1 MTRQTQRYVIGGIA
15 GIIVLAGGVALIAA
29 ETATEAIKSTLK
41 QVFVI
46 LNDEELQIPGRA
58 EARRQQL
65 EKVIGNR
72 LAYDEMAK
80 RSLGAQW
87 KQLNDE
93 EREEFVRLFSQFFRD
108 TFAGRLDQHSD
119 EEVEFLQEKL
129 EGLYAEV
136 STRLKGSKVD
146 MAVDYRLLHRAGDW
160 HVYDIIVDDISLI
173 HSYRE
178 QFTTINR
185 KFSYAELVAKLRQKS
200 RELKPFVKTANP

>member
-1 MTRQTQRYVIGGIA
+1 MTKQAQRYVIA
-15 GIIVLAGGVALIAA
+15 GMAGVIVLAVGVALMAA
-29 ETATEAIKSTLK
+29 ETATEAIKTTLK

-46 LNDEELQIPGRA
+46 LNDEGLQMPDRA
-58 EARRQQL
+58 EIRRQQL

-87 KQLNDE
+87 KRLNDE
-93 EREEFVRLFSQFFRD
+93 EKEEFVRLFSQFFRD
-108 TFAGRLDQHSD
+108 TFTGRLDQHSD

-178 QFTTINR
+178 QFTTIIR

-200 RELKPFVKTANP
+200 GELKPFVKTANP

>member
-1 MTRQTQRYVIGGIA
+1 MTGQTQRYVVAGMA
-15 GIIVLAGGVALIAA
+15 GIIVLAGGVALMAA

-46 LNDEELQIPGRA
+46 LNDEELQMPGRA

-87 KQLNDE
+87 KQLTDE

-178 QFTTINR
+178 QFTTIIR

-200 RELKPFVKTANP
+200 GELKPFVKTANP

>member
-1 MTRQTQRYVIGGIA
+1 MTGQTQRYVVAGMA
-15 GIIVLAGGVALIAA
+15 GIIVLAGGVALMAA

-46 LNDEELQIPGRA
+46 LNDEELQMPGRA

-178 QFTTINR
+178 QFTTIIR

-200 RELKPFVKTANP
+200 GELKPFVKTANP

>member
-1 MTRQTQRYVIGGIA
+1 MTGQTQRYVVAGMG
-15 GIIVLAGGVALIAA
+15 GIIVLAGGVALMAA

-46 LNDEELQIPGRA
+46 LNDEELQMPGRA

-178 QFTTINR
+178 QFTTIIR

-200 RELKPFVKTANP
+200 GELKPFVKTANP

>member
-1 MTRQTQRYVIGGIA
+1 MTRQTQRYVVAGMA
-15 GIIVLAGGVALIAA
+15 GIIVLAGGVALMAA

-46 LNDEELQIPGRA
+46 LNDEELQMPGRA

-87 KQLNDE
+87 KQLNEE

-178 QFTTINR
+178 QFTTIIR
-185 KFSYAELVAKLRQKS
+185 KFSYAELIAKLRQKS
-200 RELKPFVKTANP
+200 GELKPFVKTANP